1 MMKKYKELEQGF
13 AEYAERVEMVMNKF
27 DDAALEDLENKI
39 MIDILKTEADV
50 MLNQVNQKK
59 DLLTQHHRLWRKDS

>member
-1 MMKKYKELEQGF
+1 MKKYKELEQGL

-39 MIDILKTEADV
+39 MIDILKTEGDV

-59 DLLTQHHRLWRKDS
+59 DSLAQHHRLWRKDS

>member
-1 MMKKYKELEQGF
+1 MKKYKELEQGF

-39 MIDILKTEADV
+39 MIDILNTEGDV

>member
-1 MMKKYKELEQGF
+1 MKKYKELEQGF

>member
-39 MIDILKTEADV
+39 MIDILKNEGEV

>member
-1 MMKKYKELEQGF
+1 MKKYKELEQGF

-39 MIDILKTEADV
+39 MIDILKNEGEV

>member
-1 MMKKYKELEQGF
+1 MKKYKELEQGF

-39 MIDILKTEADV
+39 MIDILKTDGDV